1 MMCSVLKH
9 YHVMVSI
16 PFLELHQAI
25 LPPSFVPVPKV
36 PHLAGAA
43 LFLGP
48 WGSITGKANLT
59 AFSASGGIIMS
70 QGTDIGPLIPHYNVI
85 PPMPPNALLA
95 VIVLTS
101 GSKAH
106 FGSHGHVAK
115 EGPVAIACLG
125 TVQFNLNCAGPAAP
139 PLPSGLVI
147 PFNTHMVGMSPGDFV
162 AGLLHMIVDAGL
174 QYVVNQFFNLSKV
187 NGFLEDL
194 AEGALRPIMRF
205 LGSGNVTSII
215 ADAMRRSFPKLGQFL
230 GQLVEETLFAVPSAA
245 AGLVLGTPLGY
256 SPELSPIGGQDG
268 KMEDKGHAAV
278 QKAID
283 KFFGTSDVD
292 EYDNGPGD
300 FPVPG
305 SDPQTA

>member
-48 WGSITGKANLT
+48 WGALTGKPNLT
-59 AFSASGGIIMS
+59 EFSSSGGIIMS

-85 PPMPPNALLA
+85 PPAPPNVLLA
-95 VIVLTS
+95 VIIPTS

-106 FGSHGHVAK
+106 FGSHGHVAPQ
-115 EGPVAIACLG
+115 GPVAVACLG

-162 AGLLHMIVDAGL
+162 AGLLHLIVDAGL
-174 QYVVNQFFNLSKV
+174 QFVVNRFFNLSKV
-187 NGFLEDL
+187 SGFLEDL
-194 AEGALRPIMRF
+194 AEGALRPAMRA

-230 GQLVEETLFAVPSAA
+230 GQALEETLFAVPSTG
-245 AGLVLGTPLGY
+245 AGLILGTPLGY
-256 SPELSPIGGQDG
+256 SPGWSPIGGGDG
-268 KMEDKGHAAV
+268 QLEDRGHTAA

-283 KFFGTSDVD
+283 NFFGTSNVD
-292 EYDNGPGD
+292 EYPSGPGD
-300 FPVPG
+300 FPTPA